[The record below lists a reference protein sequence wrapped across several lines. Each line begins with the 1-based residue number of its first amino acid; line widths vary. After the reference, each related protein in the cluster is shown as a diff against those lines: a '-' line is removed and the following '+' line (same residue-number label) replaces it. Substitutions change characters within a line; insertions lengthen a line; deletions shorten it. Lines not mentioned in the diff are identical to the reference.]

1 MPMKT
6 ILIGICCVAFLASVA
21 GAKPPAER
29 ANILGVRPSARAE
42 TGGAATFTFEVF
54 VTQANLSGKGTVCTL
69 YVEFADSAKQKYLAT
84 GECSLDEFP
93 VGRTFGVIYRFSV
106 FHEKGADLKPTAYA
120 TTVRLG
126 GSASLLDQKT
136 DKVKSLESMKVSTL
150 SHAKLEFQSS
160 AHVQGR

>member
-1 MPMKT
+1 MQ
-6 ILIGICCVAFLASVA
+6 
-21 GAKPPAER
+21 R

-54 VTQANLSGKGTVCTL
+54 VTQANLSGKGTLCAL
-69 YVEFADSAKQKYLAT
+69 YVEFADGAKKKYLAT

-93 VGRTFGVIYRFSV
+93 TGRTFGVVYRFSV
-106 FHEKGADLKPTAYA
+106 SHENGADLKATAYA
-120 TTVRLG
+120 ATVRLSG
-126 GSASLLDQKT
+126 ATSLLDQKT

-150 SHAKLEFQSS
+150 SHEKLEFQSS